1 MTAKTVGESAGAAPM
16 VIGAERPENR
26 DVRTR
31 TTFVALVV
39 LSLVLAGTAGC
50 YFVRSPSRPLP
61 TLAFRNPRV
70 AATRCLVV
78 FIPGFLDSPD
88 SYLDHRFPHD
98 LVASGTPCDAVG
110 VDLHFR
116 YYGQVG
122 VADIVYEDVL
132 APAIARGYE
141 EIWLVGIS
149 MGGLGTLLTA
159 SHYPEHIDG
168 IVLLAPFVGEE
179 PVLREIEAAGGARV
193 WRPREGL
200 EREPWTAENYTQKVW
215 SWLRGYDTDPDARP
229 PLYIGWGDQDRLG
242 AADRLLADLMP
253 ADHVLSQPGGH
264 NWATWRPL
272 WQRVLATAPIGR
284 LQRGAP
290 PHALASTGG
299 GARGL

>member
-1 MTAKTVGESAGAAPM
+1 MRTSLASSVLVGLAA
-16 VIGAERPENR
+16 
-26 DVRTR
+26 
-31 TTFVALVV
+31 V
-39 LSLVLAGTAGC
+39 LLGTAGC

-61 TLAFRNPRV
+61 ALAFRNPRL
-70 AATRCLVV
+70 ASTRCLVV
-78 FIPGFLDSPD
+78 FVPGFLDTPD
-88 SYLDHRFPHD
+88 TYLEHGFPRD
-98 LVASGTPCDAVG
+98 LVSSGAPCDAVG

-122 VADIVYEDVL
+122 VADLVYEDVL

-159 SHYPEHIDG
+159 SRYAEHVDG

-179 PVLREIEAAGGARV
+179 PVLRQIEATGGARA
-193 WRPREGL
+193 WQPRDGVDA
-200 EREPWTAENYTQKVW
+200 EPWRADNYTEKVW
-215 SWLRGYDTDPDARP
+215 SWLRGYHTDPASRP

-242 AADRLLADLMP
+242 PADRLLADLMP

-272 WQRVLATAPIGR
+272 WQRVLTMAPVGR
-284 LQRGAP
+284 LETSATPR
-290 PHALASTGG
+290 ALASTR
-299 GARGL
+299 GASTL

>member
-1 MTAKTVGESAGAAPM
+1 
-16 VIGAERPENR
+16 
-26 DVRTR
+26 VRISPAST
-31 TTFVALVV
+31 ALVV
-39 LSLVLAGTAGC
+39 LALALLGTAGC

-61 TLAFRNPRV
+61 ALAFRNPRTSE
-70 AATRCLVV
+70 ARCLVV
-78 FIPGFLDSPD
+78 FVPGFLDTPD
-88 SYLDHRFPHD
+88 TYRDHGFPRD
-98 LVASGTPCDAVG
+98 LVASGAPCDAVG

-122 VADIVYEDVL
+122 VADLVYEDVL

-159 SHYPEHIDG
+159 SRYAEHVDG

-179 PVLREIEAAGGARV
+179 PVLRQIEAAGGART
-193 WRPREGL
+193 WQPREGID
-200 EREPWTAENYTQKVW
+200 AEAWRADNYTEKVW
-215 SWLRGYDTDPDARP
+215 SWLRGYHTDPGSRP

-242 AADRLLADLMP
+242 PADRLLADLMP

-272 WQRVLATAPIGR
+272 WQRVLTLAPVGR
-284 LQRGAP
+284 LGASAP
-290 PHALASTGG
+290 PRALASTRG
-299 GARGL
+299 GASAL